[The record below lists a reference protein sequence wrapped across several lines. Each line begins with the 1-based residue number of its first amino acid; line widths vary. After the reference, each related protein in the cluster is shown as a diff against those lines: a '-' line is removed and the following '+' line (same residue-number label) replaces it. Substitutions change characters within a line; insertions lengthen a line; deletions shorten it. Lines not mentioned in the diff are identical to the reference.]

1 MKFQVPQFIDTEDK
15 LFYSL
20 SFKEFI
26 YLVGGAGL
34 SYVIYRF
41 VDPFF
46 LALLLIFPVLGFS
59 FLLAF
64 YKVNNKP
71 FIEVLQSGIKYF
83 IGNKLYIWKKENKP
97 VPTKEVDVSIKS
109 GTSFNVPVVRQSK
122 LSSLNF
128 TLDVK
133 NKKE

>member
-1 MKFQVPQFIDTEDK
+1 MKFQVPQFIEMEDK
-15 LFYSL
+15 IFGPL

-26 YLVGGAGL
+26 YLVGGAGF
-34 SYVIYRF
+34 SYIIYRF
-41 VDPFF
+41 VDPFL
-46 LALLLIFPVLGFS
+46 LALILILPVLGFS

-71 FIEVLQSGIKYF
+71 FIEVLQSGLKYF

-109 GTSFNVPVVRQSK
+109 GPALNVPSVRQSK

-128 TLDVK
+128 NLDVK

>member
-1 MKFQVPQFIDTEDK
+1 MKFQVPQFIEMEDK
-15 LFYSL
+15 IFGPL

-34 SYVIYRF
+34 SYLIYRY
-41 VDPFF
+41 VDPFI
-46 LALLLIFPVLGFS
+46 LALVLIIPVLGFS
-59 FLLAF
+59 FLLSF

-71 FIEVLQSGIKYF
+71 FIEVLQYGLKYF

-97 VPTKEVDVSIKS
+97 VPTKEVDVSLR
-109 GTSFNVPVVRQSK
+109 TSAPLNVPVVRQSK
-122 LSSLNF
+122 LSSLNWD
-128 TLDVK
+128 LDVK